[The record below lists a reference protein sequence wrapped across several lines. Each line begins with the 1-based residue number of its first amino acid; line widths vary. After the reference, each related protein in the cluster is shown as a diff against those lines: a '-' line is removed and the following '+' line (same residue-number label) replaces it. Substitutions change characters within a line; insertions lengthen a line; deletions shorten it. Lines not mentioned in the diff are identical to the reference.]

1 MLGPAP
7 VLPLPCGWELKMAG
21 VFPLGW
27 QISVS
32 PPCSGL
38 LLFHVHTPLVHCL
51 FLETVFI
58 PHFIAQLTIISDLT
72 SLSYLTSTFPT
83 RREESNLDRLKVWG
97 PAANPPQSVLSHRLY
112 VHSAVSN
119 WKKCLH
125 SIKLKDSVL
134 SLV

>member
-1 MLGPAP
+1 MLGSAP
-7 VLPLPCGWELKMAG
+7 VLPPPCGWELRTAG

-38 LLFHVHTPLVHCL
+38 CFSCPHTFYSLLISGEGFHSSFHCSAHHSL
-51 FLETVFI
+51 R
-58 PHFIAQLTIISDLT
+58 DLT
-72 SLSYLTSTFPT
+72 SFCYLTSTFPT
-83 RREESNLDRLKVWG
+83 SREDSNLGWLKVWG
-97 PAANPPQSVLSHRLY
+97 PAANPPQSVLCYRLY

>member
-1 MLGPAP
+1 MLEPAP
-7 VLPLPCGWELKMAG
+7 VLPPPCGWELRMAG

-38 LLFHVHTPLVHCL
+38 CFSSPHTFCSLLVSGEGFHSSFHCSAHHSLRDLV
-51 FLETVFI
+51 
-58 PHFIAQLTIISDLT
+58 
-72 SLSYLTSTFPT
+72 SLSCLTSTFPT
-83 RREESNLDRLKVWG
+83 RREDSNLGRLKVWDL
-97 PAANPPQSVLSHRLY
+97 AANHPQFVLSHRLY
-112 VHSAVSN
+112 VHSAVSS